1 MATKGD
7 ISGLDVLMFGGE
19 PMIPQVAQGDFSR
32 YKQSGVVRSDTS
44 GGASRQRRKY
54 FGTTH
59 IVEVTFYLETQAEQ
73 DFFEMFVERN
83 QGKRFICHL
92 SADRPIVEPYVV
104 QIISEVNYP
113 NSNAKDGIASM
124 TMEIYSVRDRE
135 ADTLLFGLYQTMGVE
150 VMALFVYLHDI
161 VELMPIE

>member
-7 ISGLDVLMFGGE
+7 LTGLDVLTFGGQ
-19 PMIPQVAQGDFSR
+19 PLVPSVAVGGFGR
-32 YKQSGVVRSDTS
+32 YKKSGVVRSNNS

-59 IVEVTFYLETQAEQ
+59 IANVTFYLETAAHQ

-92 SADRPIVEPYVV
+92 QADRPIVEPYVV
-104 QIISEVNYP
+104 QITSEVQFSEVNAI
-113 NSNAKDGIASM
+113 SSQASM
-124 TMEIYSVRDRE
+124 EMEIYSVRDRE
-135 ADTLLFGLYQTMGVE
+135 VDDLMFTLYSSIGVE
-150 VMALFVYLHDI
+150 AMALFVYLHDI
-161 VELMPIE
+161 VELMPTP

>member
-7 ISGLDVLMFGGE
+7 ISGLDVLTFGSE
-19 PMIPQVAQGDFSR
+19 NLVPQVAIGGFSR
-32 YKQSGVVRSDTS
+32 YKQSGVVRSDTQ
-44 GGASRQRRKY
+44 GGASRQRRRY

-59 IVEVTFYLETQAEQ
+59 IAEVTFYLETAMEQ

-104 QIISEVNYP
+104 QVISELNFSDVT
-113 NSNAKDGIASM
+113 AKDSTVSM
-124 TMEIYSVRDRE
+124 TMEIYSVRDTE
-135 ADTLLFGLYQTMGVE
+135 LDQCLYDIYAVIGNDTFTWLNLFSEIVE
-150 VMALFVYLHDI
+150 VMP
-161 VELMPIE
+161 VE